1 MVIADETRAAAATSL
16 AVRIVNVIRSV
27 VGPGRVALHEPR
39 FVGNEWKYVKEC
51 LDTTFVSSVGQF
63 VDRFERDLADLTGV
77 RRAVAVVTGTAALQV
92 ALQLDGVEAGDEVL
106 VPALSFVAT
115 TAAVAH
121 RGAVPHFLDSE
132 ERTLGLD
139 PRAASEY

>member
-16 AVRIVNVIRSV
+16 PVRIVNVIRSV

-51 LDTTFVSSVGQF
+51 LDTTFVSSVGHF

-77 RRAVAVVTGTAALQV
+77 RRAVACGS
-92 ALQLDGVEAGDEVL
+92 GICSRSHK
-106 VPALSFVAT
+106 SFGNSIACFGQS
-115 TAAVAH
+115 H
-121 RGAVPHFLDSE
+121 P
-132 ERTLGLD
+132 
-139 PRAASEY
+139 